1 MYEDSQRDMDN
12 QTIDFSIYQDPLTK
26 DKMMIGLYETFEEM
40 DEPKPDF
47 LAEMIKERSMTILPK
62 LKKAAVKEFRKQ
74 KEEIFST
81 TDESEIMNR
90 LLNLVHQEY
99 RYSLTYDEKDIL
111 GCSLEYHEM
120 TDPNY
125 EWYELAV
132 ADELMTK
139 NKEMK

>member
-1 MYEDSQRDMDN
+1 MIMDN

-47 LAEMIKERSMTILPK
+47 LCEMIKERSMTILPK
-62 LKKAAVKEFRKQ
+62 LKKAALKEFRKQ

>member
-1 MYEDSQRDMDN
+1 MDN

-62 LKKAAVKEFRKQ
+62 LKKAALKEFRKQ
-74 KEEIFST
+74 KEEIFNT
-81 TDESEIMNR
+81 TDEKEIRKR

-125 EWYELAV
+125 EWYELTIT
-132 ADELMTK
+132 DELMK
-139 NKEMK
+139 MK

>member
-1 MYEDSQRDMDN
+1 MNN
-12 QTIDFSIYQDPLTK
+12 QTIDFSVYQDPLTK

-40 DEPKPDF
+40 EEPKPDF
-47 LAEMIKERSMTILPK
+47 LGEMIKERSMTILPK
-62 LKKAAVKEFRKQ
+62 LKKAALKEFRKQ
-74 KEEIFST
+74 KKEIFSLT
-81 TDESEIMNR
+81 NEHEIRNR
-90 LLNLVHQEY
+90 LLNLVRQEY

-111 GCSLEYHEM
+111 GCSLEYREM

-139 NKEMK
+139 NKDMK

>member
-1 MYEDSQRDMDN
+1 
-12 QTIDFSIYQDPLTK
+12 
-26 DKMMIGLYETFEEM
+26 MIGLYETFEEM

-62 LKKAAVKEFRKQ
+62 LKKAALKEFRKQ

-81 TDESEIMNR
+81 TNEHEIRNR
-90 LLNLVHQEY
+90 LLNLVRQEY

-125 EWYELAV
+125 EWYELAI
-132 ADELMTK
+132 ADELMK
-139 NKEMK
+139 MK

>member
-1 MYEDSQRDMDN
+1 MDN
-12 QTIDFSIYQDPLTK
+12 KTIDFSIYQDPLTK

-47 LAEMIKERSMTILPK
+47 LSEMIKERSMTILPK
-62 LKKAAVKEFRKQ
+62 LRKAALKEFRKQ
-74 KEEIFST
+74 KKDIFSLT
-81 TDESEIMNR
+81 NEHEIWNR

-139 NKEMK
+139 NKDMK

>member
-1 MYEDSQRDMDN
+1 MSTK
-12 QTIDFSIYQDPLTK
+12 TIDFGVYQDSLTK
-26 DKMMIGLYETFEEM
+26 DKMMIGLYEMFEEM
-40 DEPKPDF
+40 DVPKPAF
-47 LAEMIKERSMTILPK
+47 LDEMIKERSLEILPK
-62 LKKAAVKEFRKQ
+62 LRKAALKEFRKQ
-74 KEEIFST
+74 KKDIFSLT
-81 TDESEIMNR
+81 NEHEIWNR

-139 NKEMK
+139 NKDMK

>member
-1 MYEDSQRDMDN
+1 MDN

-47 LAEMIKERSMTILPK
+47 LGEMIKERSMTILPK

-74 KEEIFST
+74 KKDIFSLSN
-81 TDESEIMNR
+81 EHEIRNR

-139 NKEMK
+139 NKDMK

>member
-1 MYEDSQRDMDN
+1 MDN

-47 LAEMIKERSMTILPK
+47 LGEMIKERSMTILPK
-62 LKKAAVKEFRKQ
+62 LKKAALKEFRKQ
-74 KEEIFST
+74 KKDIFSLT
-81 TDESEIMNR
+81 NEHEIWNR
-90 LLNLVHQEY
+90 LLNLVRQEY

-139 NKEMK
+139 NKDMK

>member
-1 MYEDSQRDMDN
+1 MDN

-74 KEEIFST
+74 KKDIFSLT
-81 TDESEIMNR
+81 NEHEIWNR

-139 NKEMK
+139 NKDMK

>member
-1 MYEDSQRDMDN
+1 MDN
-12 QTIDFSIYQDPLTK
+12 QTIDFSIYQDPRTK

-62 LKKAAVKEFRKQ
+62 LKKAALKEFRKQ

-81 TDESEIMNR
+81 TDESEIRDR

-125 EWYELAV
+125 EWYDLAV
-132 ADELMTK
+132 ADELMK
-139 NKEMK
+139 MK